1 MTNQP
6 CSGTDT
12 PAAVSKSFY
21 GDFLFNTFSAD
32 PPENPGNTLTECRA
46 ATAVADFSFYTQ
58 ALFHFSVT
66 DHNVLIFPRHTILIS
81 GTAHP

>member
-1 MTNQP
+1 MPNQP

-12 PAAVSKSFY
+12 ALAVSRSFC
-21 GDFLFNTFSAD
+21 GDFLFNTLRAD
-32 PPENPGNTLTECRA
+32 QPETPGNILAECRA

-66 DHNVLIFPRHTILIS
+66 DHNVTSFFRVIRF
-81 GTAHP
+81 

>member
-12 PAAVSKSFY
+12 PAAVSRSFC
-21 GDFLFNTFSAD
+21 GDFLFNTFCAA
-32 PPENPGNTLTECRA
+32 PPENPGNILAERRTT
-46 ATAVADFSFYTQ
+46 TAVADFSFYTQ

-66 DHNVLIFPRHTILIS
+66 DHNVTSFFRVIRF
-81 GTAHP
+81 